1 MHSDKKA
8 YMKYMNESM
17 NDIENMLMK
26 AQEDICAKLGITQEI
41 LEKSEMCLM
50 ERGLGQHI
58 FMMQASV
65 RQRIKEKLPKKKSV
79 SLDITKEIIRFQ
91 IKQLNENQENFL
103 PIMRDMPKTME
114 SSQILPILL
123 NTIINDLVFEEYSLE
138 DEDYM

>member
-1 MHSDKKA
+1 MHTDKKA

-58 FMMQASV
+58 FMMQATV

-79 SLDITKEIIRFQ
+79 SMDITKEIIR
-91 IKQLNENQENFL
+91 
-103 PIMRDMPKTME
+103 
-114 SSQILPILL
+114 
-123 NTIINDLVFEEYSLE
+123 Y
-138 DEDYM
+138 